1 LKTKPI
7 YIVFGILVASCLLSF
22 NDPYLKK
29 RITDKEFR
37 YEFYTTVAKTRP
49 RNNVIY
55 YWFKAG
61 SIHFTQE
68 GISGELLHDDFD
80 KFYLNNQLAEKG
92 RFKKGKKVGTWRSWF
107 ENGMLSSEEQWSSGY
122 KNGLHFGY
130 NSQGQ
135 LVEKGLYRSN
145 KKQGKWINFLTKDT
159 IRYNNDVAV
168 LDKSIAKNKFLKNKL
183 SNDSIIKNSGKTALK
198 ENPNSN
204 TKPKKQNKVAKQ
216 PEVKNRTT
224 TSEQSK
230 PKKDSFFKRLFSKKE
245 KTKTTN
251 GKGS

>member
-7 YIVFGILVASCLLSF
+7 YIVFWILAVSCLFSF

-92 RFKKGKKVGTWRSWF
+92 RFKKGKKVGTWRTW
-107 ENGMLSSEEQWSSGY
+107 L
-122 KNGLHFGY
+122 
-130 NSQGQ
+130 
-135 LVEKGLYRSN
+135 
-145 KKQGKWINFLTKDT
+145 
-159 IRYNNDVAV
+159 
-168 LDKSIAKNKFLKNKL
+168 
-183 SNDSIIKNSGKTALK
+183 
-198 ENPNSN
+198 
-204 TKPKKQNKVAKQ
+204 
-216 PEVKNRTT
+216 
-224 TSEQSK
+224 
-230 PKKDSFFKRLFSKKE
+230 
-245 KTKTTN
+245 
-251 GKGS
+251 